1 MTYSGSH
8 QQHLPALVLY
18 VLKREKC
25 PEEEN
30 MLRSEVE
37 TKVVWFFLRS
47 PLIERKRRGA
57 ASADLGSFWRPDRA
71 HPCDSPSLPHPWL
84 AERGVGV
91 AGSRP

>member
-37 TKVVWFFLRS
+37 TKVVWFF
-47 PLIERKRRGA
+47 
-57 ASADLGSFWRPDRA
+57 FCA
-71 HPCDSPSLPHPWL
+71 HL
-84 AERGVGV
+84 
-91 AGSRP
+91 